1 MMQAKPERDAHR
13 RGSRVFLFL
22 LLSRRLS
29 AGSGSKEKSMEYKAL
44 AQDILNRVGGKENIV
59 SLVHCATRLRFKL
72 KDNGKADAEGL
83 KANPG
88 VIMVVESGGQFQV
101 VIGNHVHDV
110 WLAVRQEAGLSDDS
124 EPVAGE
130 KAAKGS
136 VLSQLID
143 IISGIFTP
151 FIGVMAATGL
161 LKGLLALA
169 VTCGWL
175 TPEQGTY
182 KIWFAAS
189 DALFFFFPLF
199 LGYTA
204 GKKFGGNPFI
214 SMVIGGALTHPLMI
228 QAFEASQAPGAAV
241 EHFLGIP
248 VTFINYSS
256 SVIPIILASWVS
268 CWLERK
274 SNALL
279 PSSMKN
285 FFSPAICLAVVVP
298 LTFLVIGPVATWL
311 SHLLANS
318 YQFIYAFAPW
328 LAGAVLGA
336 MWQVCV
342 IFGLHW
348 GLVPLMINNMTV
360 LGHDSM
366 LPIILPAVIA
376 QVGAVLGIL
385 LATRDARQRMLAG
398 SAFSAGLFGITEPA
412 IYGLTL
418 PLRRP
423 FIFGCIAGAIGGAI
437 TAFSNSHAYSFGV
450 PNIFFPAQMIPP
462 GGIDVSVWGGLI
474 GTGVAFVLACV
485 LTFFAGLPR
494 ASAAP
499 GAVTVAPASANDIL
513 APMSGSV
520 IALEQ
525 VPDSTFA
532 SGLLGKGVAIIPA
545 VGQVIAPF
553 PGEVA
558 SLFQTKHAIG
568 LQSDSGI
575 ELLIHVGID
584 TVKLDGVPFTAHVKE
599 GDRVQAGDLLI
610 EFDRQAILDAG
621 YDLATPIIISNSD
634 DYREIDTVA
643 SSAVEAG
650 QPLLSVSH

>member
-1 MMQAKPERDAHR
+1 MMQAKPERDANR

-22 LLSRRLS
+22 ILSRRLS

-72 KDNGKADAEGL
+72 KDNAKADAEGL

-110 WLAVRQEAGLSDDS
+110 WLAVRQQAGLSDDS
-124 EPVAGE
+124 EPVPQE
-130 KAAKGS
+130 KAAKSS

-169 VTCGWL
+169 LTCGWL
-175 TPEQGTY
+175 TPQQGTY

-228 QAFEASQAPGAAV
+228 QAFEASQTGAPV

-248 VTFINYSS
+248 VTYINYSS
-256 SVIPIILASWVS
+256 SVIPIILASWVC

-274 SNALL
+274 SNAVL
-279 PSSMKN
+279 PSAMKN
-285 FFSPAICLAVVVP
+285 FFTPAICLAVVVP
-298 LTFLVIGPVATWL
+298 LTFLVIGPLATWL
-311 SHLLANS
+311 SHMIANG
-318 YQFIYAFAPW
+318 YQVIYVFAPW

-336 MWQVCV
+336 LWQVCV

-385 LATRDARQRMLAG
+385 LATRDSRQRMLAG

-437 TAFSNSHAYSFGV
+437 TAFSNSYAYSFGV

-462 GGIDVSVWGGLI
+462 GGIDFSVWGGLI
-474 GTGVAFVLACV
+474 GTGMAFILACV

-494 ASAAP
+494 SQAE
-499 GAVTVAPASANDIL
+499 GAVVVAPAAENDIL

-520 IALEQ
+520 LALDQ

-545 VGQVIAPF
+545 VGKVIAPF
-553 PGEVA
+553 SGEVA

-568 LQSDSGI
+568 LLSDSGI

-599 GDRVQAGDLLI
+599 GDRVQAGDLLL

-634 DYREIDTVA
+634 DYRSVEIVSTSVVD
-643 SSAVEAG
+643 AG

>member
-1 MMQAKPERDAHR
+1 
-13 RGSRVFLFL
+13 
-22 LLSRRLS
+22 
-29 AGSGSKEKSMEYKAL
+29 MEYKAL

-124 EPVAGE
+124 EPVAEE

-311 SHLLANS
+311 SHLLANG

-376 QVGAVLGIL
+376 QVGAVLGIF
-385 LATRDARQRMLAG
+385 LATRDARQR
-398 SAFSAGLFGITEPA
+398 
-412 IYGLTL
+412 
-418 PLRRP
+418 
-423 FIFGCIAGAIGGAI
+423 
-437 TAFSNSHAYSFGV
+437 
-450 PNIFFPAQMIPP
+450 
-462 GGIDVSVWGGLI
+462 
-474 GTGVAFVLACV
+474 V

>member
-1 MMQAKPERDAHR
+1 
-13 RGSRVFLFL
+13 
-22 LLSRRLS
+22 
-29 AGSGSKEKSMEYKAL
+29 MEYKAL
-44 AQDILNRVGGKENIV
+44 AQDILHRVGGKENIV

-72 KDNGKADAEGL
+72 KDNAKADAEGL

-110 WLAVRQEAGLSDDS
+110 WLAVRQQAGLSDDS
-124 EPVAGE
+124 EPAPQE
-130 KAAKGS
+130 KAAKSS

-169 VTCGWL
+169 LTCGWL
-175 TPEQGTY
+175 TPQQGTY

-214 SMVIGGALTHPLMI
+214 SMVIGGALTHPLMM
-228 QAFEASQAPGAAV
+228 QAFEASQTGAPV

-248 VTFINYSS
+248 VTYINYSS
-256 SVIPIILASWVS
+256 SVIPIILASWVC

-274 SNALL
+274 SNAVL
-279 PSSMKN
+279 PSAMKN
-285 FFSPAICLAVVVP
+285 FFTPAICLAVVVP
-298 LTFLVIGPVATWL
+298 LTFLVIGPLATWL
-311 SHLLANS
+311 SHMIANG
-318 YQFIYAFAPW
+318 YQVIYVFAPW

-336 MWQVCV
+336 LWQVCV

-348 GLVPLMINNMTV
+348 GLIPLMINNMTV

-385 LATRDARQRMLAG
+385 LATRDSRQRMLAG

-437 TAFSNSHAYSFGV
+437 TAFSNSYAYSFGV

-462 GGIDVSVWGGLI
+462 GGIDFSVWGGLI
-474 GTGVAFVLACV
+474 GTGVAFILACV

-494 ASAAP
+494 SQAEQ
-499 GAVTVAPASANDIL
+499 AVVVAPAAENDIL

-520 IALEQ
+520 LALDQ

-545 VGQVIAPF
+545 VGKVIAPF
-553 PGEVA
+553 SGEVA

-568 LQSDSGI
+568 LLSDSGI

-599 GDRVQAGDLLI
+599 GDKVQAGDLLL

-634 DYREIDTVA
+634 DYRSVEIVSA
-643 SSAVEAG
+643 SVVDAG

>member
-1 MMQAKPERDAHR
+1 
-13 RGSRVFLFL
+13 
-22 LLSRRLS
+22 
-29 AGSGSKEKSMEYKAL
+29 MEYKAL
-44 AQDILNRVGGKENIV
+44 AQDILSRVGGKENIV

-124 EPVAGE
+124 EPVAEE

-214 SMVIGGALTHPLMI
+214 SMVIG
-228 QAFEASQAPGAAV
+228 
-241 EHFLGIP
+241 
-248 VTFINYSS
+248 
-256 SVIPIILASWVS
+256 
-268 CWLERK
+268 
-274 SNALL
+274 
-279 PSSMKN
+279 
-285 FFSPAICLAVVVP
+285 
-298 LTFLVIGPVATWL
+298 PVATWL
-311 SHLLANS
+311 SHLLANG

-376 QVGAVLGIL
+376 QVGAVLGIF
-385 LATRDARQRMLAG
+385 LATRDARQRVLAG

-423 FIFGCIAGAIGGAI
+423 FIFGCVAGAIGGAI
-437 TAFSNSHAYSFGV
+437 TAFSNSYAYSFGL

-462 GGIDVSVWGGLI
+462 GGIDASVWGGLI
-474 GTGVAFVLACV
+474 GTGAAFVLACV

-621 YDLATPIIISNSD
+621 YDLVTPIIISNSD

-643 SSAVEAG
+643 SSTVEAG

>member
-1 MMQAKPERDAHR
+1 
-13 RGSRVFLFL
+13 
-22 LLSRRLS
+22 
-29 AGSGSKEKSMEYKAL
+29 MEYKAL

-110 WLAVRQEAGLSDDS
+110 WQAVRQEAGLSDDS
-124 EPVAGE
+124 EPTAESVE
-130 KAAKGS
+130 KGS
-136 VLSQLID
+136 LLGQIID
-143 IISGIFTP
+143 VVSGIFTP
-151 FIGVMAATGL
+151 FIGVLAASGI
-161 LKGLLALA
+161 LKGMLALA
-169 VTCGWL
+169 VVCGWL
-175 TPEQGTY
+175 TPQQGTY

-204 GKKFGGNPFI
+204 GKKFGGNPFV

-256 SVIPIILASWVS
+256 SVIPIILASWVC

-285 FFSPAICLAVVVP
+285 FFTPAICLAVVVP
-298 LTFLVIGPVATWL
+298 LTFLLIGPLATWL
-311 SHLLANS
+311 SHLLAQG
-318 YQFIYAFAPW
+318 YQIIYAVAPW
-328 LAGAVLGA
+328 LAGAAMGA
-336 MWQVCV
+336 LWQVCV

-348 GLVPLMINNMTV
+348 GLIPLMINNLTV

-366 LPIILPAVIA
+366 LPMLLPAVMG

-385 LATRDARQRMLAG
+385 LKTRDARQKVLAG
-398 SAFSAGLFGITEPA
+398 SAFSAGIFGVTEPA

-423 FIFGCIAGAIGGAI
+423 FIFGCVAGAIGGAI
-437 TAFSNSHAYSFGV
+437 VGFSNAHVYSFGFG
-450 PNIFFPAQMIPP
+450 NIFTVAQMIPP
-462 GGIDVSVWGGLI
+462 QGLDSTVWGGVVGIFAALI
-474 GTGVAFVLACV
+474 ISCG

-499 GAVTVAPASANDIL
+499 GAVAVAPVSANDIL

-520 IALEQ
+520 IALDQ

-532 SGLLGKGVAIIPA
+532 SGLLGRGVAIIPA
-545 VGQVIAPF
+545 VGKVIAPF

-643 SSAVEAG
+643 PSAVEAG

>member
-1 MMQAKPERDAHR
+1 
-13 RGSRVFLFL
+13 
-22 LLSRRLS
+22 
-29 AGSGSKEKSMEYKAL
+29 MEYKAL

-72 KDNGKADAEGL
+72 KDNAKADAEGL

-110 WLAVRQEAGLSDDS
+110 WLAVRQQAGLSDDS
-124 EPVAGE
+124 EPVTQE
-130 KAAKGS
+130 KAAKSS

-169 VTCGWL
+169 LTCGWL
-175 TPEQGTY
+175 TPQQGTY

-228 QAFEASQAPGAAV
+228 QAFEASQTGAPV

-248 VTFINYSS
+248 VTYINYSS
-256 SVIPIILASWVS
+256 SVIPIILASWAC

-274 SNALL
+274 SNAVL
-279 PSSMKN
+279 PSAMKN
-285 FFSPAICLAVVVP
+285 FFTPAICLAVVVP
-298 LTFLVIGPVATWL
+298 LTFLVIGPLATWL
-311 SHLLANS
+311 SHMIANG
-318 YQFIYAFAPW
+318 YQVIYVFAPW

-336 MWQVCV
+336 LWQVCV

-385 LATRDARQRMLAG
+385 LATRDSRQRMLAG

-437 TAFSNSHAYSFGV
+437 TAFSNSYAYSFGV

-462 GGIDVSVWGGLI
+462 GGIDFSVWGGLI
-474 GTGVAFVLACV
+474 GTGVAFILACV
-485 LTFFAGLPR
+485 LTFFAGMPR
-494 ASAAP
+494 SQAEQAI
-499 GAVTVAPASANDIL
+499 VVAPAAENDIL

-520 IALEQ
+520 LALDQ

-545 VGQVIAPF
+545 VGKVIAPF
-553 PGEVA
+553 SGEVA

-568 LQSDSGI
+568 LLSDSGI

-599 GDRVQAGDLLI
+599 GDKVQAGDLLL

-634 DYREIDTVA
+634 EYRSVEIVSA
-643 SSAVEAG
+643 SVVDAG

>member
-1 MMQAKPERDAHR
+1 
-13 RGSRVFLFL
+13 
-22 LLSRRLS
+22 
-29 AGSGSKEKSMEYKAL
+29 MEYKAL
-44 AQDILNRVGGKENIV
+44 AQDILSHVGGKENIV

-72 KDNGKADAEGL
+72 KESGKADAEAL

-110 WLAVRQEAGLSDDS
+110 WQAVRYEAGITDDS
-124 EPVAGE
+124 EPVAVKGE
-130 KAAKGS
+130 KTSLLGQ
-136 VLSQLID
+136 VID
-143 IISGIFTP
+143 VVSGIFAP

-169 VTCGWL
+169 VVCGWL
-175 TPEQGTY
+175 NPEQATY

-228 QAFEASQAPGAAV
+228 QAFEAAQAPGASA
-241 EHFLGIP
+241 EYFLGIP

-256 SVIPIILASWVS
+256 SVIPIILAAWVS
-268 CWLERK
+268 CWIERR

-279 PSSMKN
+279 PSAMKN
-285 FFSPAICLAVVVP
+285 FFTPAICLAIVVP

-311 SHLLANS
+311 SHMLANG
-318 YQFIYAFAPW
+318 YQVVYEVAPW
-328 LAGAVLGA
+328 LAGAALGGL
-336 MWQVCV
+336 WQVCV

-366 LPIILPAVIA
+366 LPIILPAVLA
-376 QVGAVLGIL
+376 QVGAVLGIF
-385 LATRDARQRMLAG
+385 LATRDVRQKVLAG

-423 FIFGCIAGAIGGAI
+423 FIFGCVAGALGGAI
-437 TAFSNSHAYSFGV
+437 TAFSNSYAFSFGL

-462 GGIDVSVWGGLI
+462 GGIDASVWGGLI
-474 GTGVAFVLACV
+474 GTAVAFILACA

-494 ASAAP
+494 KTIEP
-499 GAVTVAPASANDIL
+499 MAVVKAGENDVL
-513 APMSGSV
+513 SPMTGSV
-520 IALEQ
+520 LALDQ

-532 SGLLGKGVAIIPA
+532 SGLLGKGVAIIPSE
-545 VGQVIAPF
+545 GKVIAPF
-553 PGEVA
+553 SGEVA
-558 SLFQTKHAIG
+558 SIFQTKHAIG
-568 LQSDSGI
+568 LLSDSGI

-584 TVKLDGVPFTAHVKE
+584 TVKLDGAPFTAHVKE
-599 GDRVQAGDLLI
+599 GDKIQAGDLLLT
-610 EFDRQAILDAG
+610 FDRQMILDAG

-634 DYREIDTVA
+634 DYPGLEIVA
-643 SSAVEAG
+643 ASAVSAG
-650 QPLLSVSH
+650 QPLLTVQH

>member
-1 MMQAKPERDAHR
+1 
-13 RGSRVFLFL
+13 
-22 LLSRRLS
+22 
-29 AGSGSKEKSMEYKAL
+29 MEYKAL
-44 AQDILNRVGGKENIV
+44 AQDILSHVGGKENIV

-72 KDNGKADAEGL
+72 KESAKADAEAL

-110 WLAVRQEAGLSDDS
+110 WQAVRYEAGITDDS
-124 EPVAGE
+124 EPVAV
-130 KAAKGS
+130 KGGKTS
-136 VLSQLID
+136 LLGQVID
-143 IISGIFTP
+143 VVSGIFAP

-169 VTCGWL
+169 VVCGWL
-175 TPEQGTY
+175 NPEQATY

-189 DALFFFFPLF
+189 DALFFFFPLV

-228 QAFEASQAPGAAV
+228 QAFESAQAPGASA
-241 EHFLGIP
+241 EYFLGIP

-256 SVIPIILASWVS
+256 SVIPIILAAWVS
-268 CWLERK
+268 CWIERR

-279 PSSMKN
+279 PSAMKN
-285 FFSPAICLAVVVP
+285 FFTPAICLAIVVP
-298 LTFLVIGPVATWL
+298 LTFLIIGPVATWL
-311 SHLLANS
+311 SHMLANG
-318 YQFIYAFAPW
+318 YQVVYEVAPW
-328 LAGAVLGA
+328 LAGAALGGL
-336 MWQVCV
+336 WQVCV

-366 LPIILPAVIA
+366 LPIILPAVLA
-376 QVGAVLGIL
+376 QVGAVLGIF
-385 LATRDARQRMLAG
+385 LATRDMRQKVLAG

-423 FIFGCIAGAIGGAI
+423 FIFGCVAGALGGAI
-437 TAFSNSHAYSFGV
+437 TAFSNSYAFSFGL

-462 GGIDVSVWGGLI
+462 GGIDASVWGGLI
-474 GTGVAFVLACV
+474 GTAVAFILACA

-494 ASAAP
+494 KTIEP
-499 GAVTVAPASANDIL
+499 MAVVKAGENDVLSPMTGTVL
-513 APMSGSV
+513 A
-520 IALEQ
+520 LDQ

-532 SGLLGKGVAIIPA
+532 SGLLGKGVAIIPSE
-545 VGQVIAPF
+545 GNVIAPF
-553 PGEVA
+553 SGEVA
-558 SLFQTKHAIG
+558 SIFQTKHAIG
-568 LQSDSGI
+568 LLSDSGI

-584 TVKLDGVPFTAHVKE
+584 TVKLDGAPFTAHVKE
-599 GDRVQAGDLLI
+599 GDKIQAGDLLLT
-610 EFDRQAILDAG
+610 FDRQMILDAG

-634 DYREIDTVA
+634 DYPGLDIVA
-643 SSAVEAG
+643 ASAVSAG
-650 QPLLSVSH
+650 QPLLTVQH

>member
-1 MMQAKPERDAHR
+1 
-13 RGSRVFLFL
+13 
-22 LLSRRLS
+22 
-29 AGSGSKEKSMEYKAL
+29 MEYKAL
-44 AQDILNRVGGKENIV
+44 AQDILHRVGGKENIV

-72 KDNGKADAEGL
+72 KDNAKADAEGL

-110 WLAVRQEAGLSDDS
+110 WLAVRQQAGLSDDS
-124 EPVAGE
+124 EPVTQE
-130 KAAKGS
+130 KAAKSS

-169 VTCGWL
+169 LTCGWL
-175 TPEQGTY
+175 TPQQGTY

-228 QAFEASQAPGAAV
+228 QAFEASQTGAPV

-248 VTFINYSS
+248 VTYINYSS
-256 SVIPIILASWVS
+256 SVIPIILASWVC

-274 SNALL
+274 SNAVL
-279 PSSMKN
+279 PSAMKN
-285 FFSPAICLAVVVP
+285 FFTPAICLAVVVP
-298 LTFLVIGPVATWL
+298 LTFLVIGPLATWL
-311 SHLLANS
+311 SHMIANG
-318 YQFIYAFAPW
+318 YQVIYVFAPW

-336 MWQVCV
+336 LWQVCV

-348 GLVPLMINNMTV
+348 GLIPLMINNMTV

-385 LATRDARQRMLAG
+385 LATRDSRQRMLAG

-437 TAFSNSHAYSFGV
+437 TAFSNSYAYSFGV

-462 GGIDVSVWGGLI
+462 GGIDFSVWGGLI
-474 GTGVAFVLACV
+474 GTGVAFILACV
-485 LTFFAGLPR
+485 LTFFAGMPR
-494 ASAAP
+494 SQAEQAI
-499 GAVTVAPASANDIL
+499 VVAPAAENDIL

-520 IALEQ
+520 LALDQ

-545 VGQVIAPF
+545 VGKVIAPF
-553 PGEVA
+553 SGEVA

-568 LQSDSGI
+568 LLSDSGI

-599 GDRVQAGDLLI
+599 GDKVQAGDLLL

-634 DYREIDTVA
+634 EYRSVEIVSA
-643 SSAVEAG
+643 SVVDAG

>member
-1 MMQAKPERDAHR
+1 
-13 RGSRVFLFL
+13 
-22 LLSRRLS
+22 
-29 AGSGSKEKSMEYKAL
+29 MEYKAL

-110 WLAVRQEAGLSDDS
+110 WQAVRQEAGLSDDS
-124 EPVAGE
+124 EPTAESVE
-130 KAAKGS
+130 KGS
-136 VLSQLID
+136 LLGQIID
-143 IISGIFTP
+143 VVSGIFTP
-151 FIGVMAATGL
+151 FIGVLAASGI
-161 LKGLLALA
+161 LKGMLALA
-169 VTCGWL
+169 VVCGWL
-175 TPEQGTY
+175 TPQQGTY

-204 GKKFGGNPFI
+204 GKKFGGNPFV

-248 VTFINYSS
+248 VTYINYSS
-256 SVIPIILASWVS
+256 SVIPIILASWVC

-285 FFSPAICLAVVVP
+285 FFTPAICLAVVVP
-298 LTFLVIGPVATWL
+298 LTFLLIGPLATWL
-311 SHLLANS
+311 SHLLAQG
-318 YQFIYAFAPW
+318 YQIIYAVAPW
-328 LAGAVLGA
+328 LAGAAMGA
-336 MWQVCV
+336 LWQVCV

-348 GLVPLMINNMTV
+348 GLIPLMINNPTV

-366 LPIILPAVIA
+366 LPMLLPAVMG

-385 LATRDARQRMLAG
+385 LKTRDARQKVLAG
-398 SAFSAGLFGITEPA
+398 SAFSAGIFGITEPA

-423 FIFGCIAGAIGGAI
+423 FIFGCVAGAIGGAI
-437 TAFSNSHAYSFGV
+437 VGFSNAHVYSFGFG
-450 PNIFFPAQMIPP
+450 NIFTVAQMIPP
-462 GGIDVSVWGGLI
+462 QGLDSTVWGGVVGIFAALI
-474 GTGVAFVLACV
+474 ISCG

-499 GAVTVAPASANDIL
+499 GAVAVAPVSANDIL

-520 IALEQ
+520 IALDQ

-545 VGQVIAPF
+545 VGKVIAPF

-575 ELLIHVGID
+575 ELLIHIGID

-643 SSAVEAG
+643 PSAVEAG

>member
-1 MMQAKPERDAHR
+1 MMQAKPERDANR

-22 LLSRRLS
+22 LLSRRLP

-72 KDNGKADAEGL
+72 KENGKADAEGL

-110 WLAVRQEAGLSDDS
+110 WQAVRNEAGLSDDS
-124 EPVAGE
+124 EPVVDKGE
-130 KAAKGS
+130 KGS
-136 VLSQLID
+136 LLGQVID
-143 IISGIFTP
+143 VVSGIFTP
-151 FIGVMAATGL
+151 FIGVLAASGI

-169 VTCGWL
+169 VVCGWL
-175 TPEQGTY
+175 TPQQGTY
-182 KIWFAAS
+182 QIWFAAS

-214 SMVIGGALTHPLMI
+214 TMVIGGALTHPLMI
-228 QAFEASQAPGAAV
+228 QAFEASQAPGAVA

-256 SVIPIILASWVS
+256 SVIPIILASWLS
-268 CWLERK
+268 CWIERK
-274 SNALL
+274 GNALL

-285 FFSPAICLAVVVP
+285 FFTPAICLAVVVP
-298 LTFLVIGPVATWL
+298 LTFLLIGPLATWL
-311 SHLLANS
+311 SQLLAQG
-318 YQFIYAFAPW
+318 YQIIYVVAPW
-328 LAGAVLGA
+328 LAGAAMGA
-336 MWQVCV
+336 LWQVCV

-348 GLVPLMINNMTV
+348 GLIPLMINNLTV

-366 LPIILPAVIA
+366 LPMLLPAVMG
-376 QVGAVLGIL
+376 QVGAALGIFL
-385 LATRDARQRMLAG
+385 RTRDARQKVLAG
-398 SAFSAGLFGITEPA
+398 SAVSAGIFGITEPA

-423 FIFGCIAGAIGGAI
+423 FIFGCVAGAIGGAI
-437 TAFSNSHAYSFGV
+437 VGFSNSQVYSFGFA
-450 PNIFFPAQMIPP
+450 NIFTLAQMIPP
-462 GGIDVSVWGGLI
+462 QGLDSTVWGG
-474 GTGVAFVLACV
+474 VAGIVAALFISCA
-485 LTFFAGLPR
+485 LTFFTGLPR
-494 ASAAP
+494 SNAEPAA
-499 GAVTVAPASANDIL
+499 VIAPAAENEIL

-520 IALEQ
+520 LALDK

-545 VGQVIAPF
+545 VGKVIAPF
-553 PGEVA
+553 SGEVA

-568 LQSDSGI
+568 LLSDSGI

-584 TVKLDGVPFTAHVKE
+584 TVKLNGAPFTAHVKE
-599 GDRVQAGDLLI
+599 GDKIQAGDLLL

-634 DYREIDTVA
+634 DYRSVDTLSA
-643 SSAVEAG
+643 SVVDAG

>member
-1 MMQAKPERDAHR
+1 
-13 RGSRVFLFL
+13 
-22 LLSRRLS
+22 
-29 AGSGSKEKSMEYKAL
+29 MEYKAL
-44 AQDILNRVGGKENIV
+44 AQDILHRVGGKENIV

-72 KDNGKADAEGL
+72 KDNAKADAEGL

-110 WLAVRQEAGLSDDS
+110 WLAVRQQAGLSDDS
-124 EPVAGE
+124 EPVPQE
-130 KAAKGS
+130 KAAKSS

-169 VTCGWL
+169 LTCGWL
-175 TPEQGTY
+175 TPQQGTY

-214 SMVIGGALTHPLMI
+214 SMVIGGALTHPLMM
-228 QAFEASQAPGAAV
+228 QAFEASQTGAPV

-248 VTFINYSS
+248 VTYINYSS
-256 SVIPIILASWVS
+256 SVIPIILASWVC

-274 SNALL
+274 SNAVL
-279 PSSMKN
+279 PSAMKN
-285 FFSPAICLAVVVP
+285 FFTPAICLAVVVP
-298 LTFLVIGPVATWL
+298 LTFLVIGPLATWL
-311 SHLLANS
+311 SHMIANG
-318 YQFIYAFAPW
+318 YQVIYVFAPW

-336 MWQVCV
+336 LWQVCV

-348 GLVPLMINNMTV
+348 GLIPLMINNMTV

-385 LATRDARQRMLAG
+385 LATRDSRQRMLAG

-437 TAFSNSHAYSFGV
+437 TAFSNSYAYSFGV

-462 GGIDVSVWGGLI
+462 GGIDFSVWGGLI
-474 GTGVAFVLACV
+474 GTGVAFILACV

-494 ASAAP
+494 SQAEQ
-499 GAVTVAPASANDIL
+499 AVVIAPAAENDIL

-520 IALEQ
+520 LALDQ

-545 VGQVIAPF
+545 VGKVIAPF
-553 PGEVA
+553 SGEVA

-568 LQSDSGI
+568 LLSDSGI

-599 GDRVQAGDLLI
+599 GDKVQAGDLLL

-634 DYREIDTVA
+634 DYRSVEIVSA
-643 SSAVEAG
+643 SVVDAG

>member
-1 MMQAKPERDAHR
+1 
-13 RGSRVFLFL
+13 
-22 LLSRRLS
+22 
-29 AGSGSKEKSMEYKAL
+29 MEYKAL

-110 WLAVRQEAGLSDDS
+110 WQAVRQEAGLSDDS
-124 EPVAGE
+124 EPTAE
-130 KAAKGS
+130 SFEKGS
-136 VLSQLID
+136 LLGQIID
-143 IISGIFTP
+143 VVSGIFTP
-151 FIGVMAATGL
+151 FIGVLAASGI
-161 LKGLLALA
+161 LKGMLALA
-169 VTCGWL
+169 VVCGWL
-175 TPEQGTY
+175 TPQQGTY

-204 GKKFGGNPFI
+204 GKKFGGNPFV

-256 SVIPIILASWVS
+256 SVIPIILASWVC

-285 FFSPAICLAVVVP
+285 FFTPAICLAIVVP
-298 LTFLVIGPVATWL
+298 LTFLLIGPLATWL
-311 SHLLANS
+311 SHLLAQG
-318 YQFIYAFAPW
+318 YQIIYAVAPW
-328 LAGAVLGA
+328 LAGAAMGA
-336 MWQVCV
+336 LWQVCV

-348 GLVPLMINNMTV
+348 GLIPLMINNLTV

-366 LPIILPAVIA
+366 LPMLLPAVMG

-385 LATRDARQRMLAG
+385 LKTRDARQKVLAG
-398 SAFSAGLFGITEPA
+398 SAFSAGIFGITEPA

-423 FIFGCIAGAIGGAI
+423 FIFGCVAGAIGGAI
-437 TAFSNSHAYSFGV
+437 VGFSNAHVYSFGFG
-450 PNIFFPAQMIPP
+450 NIFTVAQMIPP
-462 GGIDVSVWGGLI
+462 QGLDSTVWGGVVGIFAALI
-474 GTGVAFVLACV
+474 ISCG

-499 GAVTVAPASANDIL
+499 GAVAVAPVSAHDIL

-520 IALEQ
+520 IALDQ

-532 SGLLGKGVAIIPA
+532 SGLLGRGVAIIPA
-545 VGQVIAPF
+545 VGKVIAPF

-643 SSAVEAG
+643 PSAVEAG